1 MLDTTLIAEFT
12 AWTVLAV
19 LPAHVMMAGTAWLAP
34 APLIGAAL
42 LSAIYGGFGA
52 FIYAAVQ
59 PRFPPLQQKQ
69 RAGKSNPALNPALN
83 EHQYWLNPALNP
95 ALNEHQYWLYTSV
108 SSVIAFLQKAWFI
121 QWLRSDTTPVLT
133 TPFTWQASLLA
144 FACIMLCYDITYYG
158 FHRFFLH
165 GSYGFT
171 HVHKFHHQLTT
182 PHRLLDAVYLH
193 PLEAFIGMWLLYLPL
208 VLGVRM
214 RLAIHL
220 SAVVLWEASIAL
232 MVIYHSGM
240 QVAWPGALLA
250 RALGGSLRDKSP
262 VFSIAAHDLHHRN
275 GRCNFALFTRW
286 VDAAFG
292 TEGG

>member
-1 MLDTTLIAEFT
+1 
-12 AWTVLAV
+12 
-19 LPAHVMMAGTAWLAP
+19 
-34 APLIGAAL
+34 
-42 LSAIYGGFGA
+42 
-52 FIYAAVQ
+52 
-59 PRFPPLQQKQ
+59 
-69 RAGKSNPALNPALN
+69 
-83 EHQYWLNPALNP
+83 
-95 ALNEHQYWLYTSV
+95 
-108 SSVIAFLQKAWFI
+108 
-121 QWLRSDTTPVLT
+121 
-133 TPFTWQASLLA
+133 
-144 FACIMLCYDITYYG
+144 
-158 FHRFFLH
+158 
-165 GSYGFT
+165 
-171 HVHKFHHQLTT
+171 
-182 PHRLLDAVYLH
+182 
-193 PLEAFIGMWLLYLPL
+193 MWLLYLPL

-292 TEGG
+292 TEGVSRLVMRHWGDERVRCDKVCTPPPATPGPDTRYT